1 MFDYRLFFASSTLD
15 SPDRDRR
22 PALGH
27 EEKRVYRVL
36 AERREAR
43 SKNRR

>member
-15 SPDRDRR
+15 GERDRR
-22 PALGH
+22 PQLAH
-27 EEKRVYRVL
+27 EDKRITRL
-36 AERREAR
+36 TADRRDAR